1 MMEVVAL
8 FRSCFDK
15 TLQALKLFDIQLA
28 TYLNQAALGAG
39 GSADKETTLPRNAK
53 RSRAKNSRE
62 GRDAPKAT
70 SARKGGDGRAEEQ
83 RVSHLVNHPVR
94 LDSFVT
100 LSERKA
106 SPNELSEEQGVPLGT
121 VAHHVTEL
129 VKEDLIE
136 LVDTV
141 QRRGA
146 LEHFYRAKV
155 RPEISDA
162 AWQRMT
168 RANRRRCAGTYLA
181 TVTSEA
187 LSSLRHGCM
196 ENDPDLYVFWVPLKL
211 SATGKQELHEI
222 NADYQQ
228 RIEALREQDDAR
240 EVDDDA
246 PVRFV
251 SMLGFERRRAGGLAA
266 NAIGRAKG

>member
-1 MMEVVAL
+1 M
-8 FRSCFDK
+8 
-15 TLQALKLFDIQLA
+15 
-28 TYLNQAALGAG
+28 
-39 GSADKETTLPRNAK
+39 PRNAK
-53 RSRAKNSRE
+53 TNRAKNSRQ
-62 GRDAPKAT
+62 GAGAPKPGR
-70 SARKGGDGRAEEQ
+70 ARKRGDERTEEQ

-106 SPNELSEEQGVPLGT
+106 SPNELSAEQGVSLGT

-136 LVDTV
+136 LVGTV

-155 RPEISDA
+155 RPEVTDA
-162 AWQRMT
+162 QWQRMT

-196 ENDPDLYVFWVPLKL
+196 ENDPDLYVFWVPLQL
-211 SATGKQELHEI
+211 SPTGREELHEI
-222 NADYQQ
+222 NAEYQQ
-228 RIEALREQDDAR
+228 RIEALRERDAAR
-240 EVDDDA
+240 EVDDDT

-251 SMLGFERRRAGGLAA
+251 SMLGFERRRPGAPGA
-266 NAIGRAKG
+266 NAIGRSKA

>member
-1 MMEVVAL
+1 
-8 FRSCFDK
+8 
-15 TLQALKLFDIQLA
+15 
-28 TYLNQAALGAG
+28 
-39 GSADKETTLPRNAK
+39 LPRHVK
-53 RSRAKNSRE
+53 RGRAKNSR
-62 GRDAPKAT
+62 GGAGAPKPA
-70 SARKGGDGRAEEQ
+70 SERKGGHKRTEEQ

-100 LSERKA
+100 LSERIA
-106 SPNELSEEQGVPLGT
+106 SPNELSAEQGVPLGT
-121 VAHHVTEL
+121 VSHHVTEL
-129 VKEDLIE
+129 AKEDLIE

-146 LEHFYRAKV
+146 LEHFYRAKA
-155 RPEISDA
+155 RPEVTDA
-162 AWQRMT
+162 EWQKMT

-211 SATGKQELHEI
+211 SATGRRELHEI
-222 NADYQQ
+222 NADYQE
-228 RIEALREQDDAR
+228 RIEALKKRDGGR
-240 EVDDDA
+240 EVDDDT

-251 SMLGFERRRAGGLAA
+251 SMLGFERRRPGAPGA
-266 NAIGRAKG
+266 NAIGRSKG